1 MKKLLYLTLVGAIAL
16 LCGTTIAYLT
26 SSDDLSNFFA
36 SGQVEDEPQP
46 GANIIEAFEG
56 SLNKKESKSAT
67 YNGMRDHTE
76 GYFSD
81 DIQNYGGKI
90 MPDEEIA
97 KKTRVLNTANY
108 SQFVKAKIN
117 VNFEAILDA
126 EGYIDLNAL
135 DNPDAIRQQVTTY
148 CVVGD
153 KIKYLNCGADSIAL
167 NPAMVSLDYG
177 PGWTLAADGYYYYD
191 NVLESLDET
200 SDLLLS
206 AKLKLE
212 APNAYQNLIVNVE
225 KEMESIQAHNGAAT
239 ASGWDNKV
247 PASKLEGY

>member
-1 MKKLLYLTLVGAIAL
+1 MKKLLYLTLVCAIAL

-36 SGQVEDEPQP
+36 SGQVEDELKP

-56 SLNKKESKSAT
+56 SLNQEESKSLA
-67 YNGMRDHTE
+67 YNGMQDHTE

-81 DIQNYGGKI
+81 DIQNYDGRI

-97 KKTRVLNTANY
+97 KQTRVLNTANY

-117 VNFEAILDA
+117 VTFEAILDE

-135 DNPDAIRQQVTTY
+135 DNPSAKIQQVTTY

-167 NPAMVSLDYG
+167 SPEMISLTYG
-177 PGWTLAADGYYYYD
+177 SGWTLAVDGYYYYD
-191 NVLESLDET
+191 KVLESLDET
-200 SDLLLS
+200 NDLLLS

-239 ASGWDNKV
+239 ANGWDDEV
-247 PASKLEGY
+247 PVSKLKGY